1 MKWFEDVSLSN
12 GHSNVQKYFKACE
25 KTKIAKGQIGPGPVL
40 VLGTGTGKTIWANTG
55 QPVRQHLNTYFHADR
70 SSFLSYPETL
80 CRMKVMAPPHP
91 FQTFSRNKKMQ
102 AKCHSAVKQQEHLL
116 VTGKTTSCAGAE
128 QLRSGRRGGN
138 SILYYRD
145 AQSTPKMSM
154 NFQSERNCPSPANSH
169 TETLD
174 IQFIPLIHGHKDVY
188 AVTQC

>member
-1 MKWFEDVSLSN
+1 
-12 GHSNVQKYFKACE
+12 
-25 KTKIAKGQIGPGPVL
+25 
-40 VLGTGTGKTIWANTG
+40 
-55 QPVRQHLNTYFHADR
+55 
-70 SSFLSYPETL
+70 
-80 CRMKVMAPPHP
+80 MKVMAPPHP

-154 NFQSERNCPSPANSH
+154 NFQCERNCPSPANSH

-188 AVTQC
+188 AVTHCRNQMFATSLEAYSCLTKHGQQATQSHLDANRVCSSFLPSFLK